1 MREAGG
7 NFDVKRNSLN
17 EFVRDELNWWLEST
31 PKAMAYI
38 LLPEVNFIINTDA
51 SESGWRA
58 TNNISPNGGI
68 WDKNDK
74 EYHINYLELK
84 AIYLAIKAYRN

>member
-31 PKAMAYI
+31 PKAMAYT

-51 SESGWRA
+51 SESGWRT
-58 TNNISPNGGI
+58 TNNISPDGGI

-74 EYHINYLELK
+74 EYYINCLELT
-84 AIYLAIKAYRN
+84 AIYLAIKANRN